1 MGKQAYGAE
10 GRETLEG
17 RLRTPLLHLVLQEK
31 CIEPIIESSTFSW
44 LNYLTNSFEA
54 TYQRKKRR
62 ISRIQFWV
70 KADRMHVVE
79 DAVDGWQ
86 PCWTGAKLDPLRRKL

>member
-31 CIEPIIESSTFSW
+31 CIEPILELQHS
-44 LNYLTNSFEA
+44 LLT
-54 TYQRKKRR
+54 KRR
-62 ISRIQFWV
+62 DNKCV
-70 KADRMHVVE
+70 
-79 DAVDGWQ
+79 
-86 PCWTGAKLDPLRRKL
+86 